1 MLSILTKVNIL
12 IHLVNLI
19 FCEMNIIVDANGD
32 CDLIQ
37 QLFVTSSVVLR
48 KTKAGEDTLYSV
60 TSDSKLQMLKVKNCH
75 PLLKMVRPPKQ
86 KQGVK
91 RTNQFICKPCGT
103 SFDSCAKRR
112 KHYLT
117 VDHKPESFAEK
128 KETKKLICRKCSE
141 TFITDQ
147 DRKAHYYRKHI
158 TSSTEAIF
166 KRNIEKSLLAPKWN
180 ESVCGWPNLTCE
192 SCGMDTEYSINM
204 GVQEEEEKFQCDECL
219 LAIHPDCEEECSV
232 CRHTAQRVE
241 ARWALRDS
249 AT

>member
-1 MLSILTKVNIL
+1 
-12 IHLVNLI
+12 
-19 FCEMNIIVDANGD
+19 MNIIVDANGD
-32 CDLIQ
+32 RDLIQ

-48 KTKAGEDTLYSV
+48 KTKVGEDTLYSE

-117 VDHKPESFAEK
+117 VDHKPESFVEK
-128 KETKKLICRKCSE
+128 KETEKLICRKCSE

-180 ESVCGWPNLTCE
+180 ESGCGWPNLTCE

-204 GVQEEEEKFQCDECL
+204 GVQEEEEEKFQCDECL